1 MQDTTIY
8 INTTSDSTVFGEA
21 STVYNRTSETSLLL
35 SPIPDRNEQYIK
47 DAVAVGTIIIYLL
60 VILFAVKRYVSGMYM
75 TVVSYRFALKQRE
88 EGSSH
93 LPKSPESLILF
104 TILIFTLYFSIQ
116 MKMEENWRKIILFAV
131 FFAIFSLQNLV
142 IKLTGAISKA
152 ENLFGEI
159 IFNRK
164 YFLSTI
170 GILVFPTTLLA
181 LLYENRLQ
189 TYFLSASLIL
199 LATVL
204 LLMQIRLL
212 NIFAKAGVSYFLCF
226 LYLCA
231 LEISPYLLLLIVF

>member
-8 INTTSDSTVFGEA
+8 NNITPDSTVFGET
-21 STVYNRTSETSLLL
+21 SIVYNRTADVALLTKTL
-35 SPIPDRNEQYIK
+35 PDRGDQHLK
-47 DAVAVGTIIIYLL
+47 GAVAIGTIFIYALI
-60 VILFAVKRYVSGMYM
+60 VLFIVKRYFIGIYM
-75 TVVSYRFALKQRE
+75 MIANYRIAQKQYEESSSITPKNPVFLIIFTMLVVSL
-88 EGSSH
+88 
-93 LPKSPESLILF
+93 L
-104 TILIFTLYFSIQ
+104 FSIQ
-116 MKMEENWRKIILFAV
+116 MQEEEHWQTVALFV
-131 FFAIFSLQNLV
+131 TLIAIFWLQNIAV
-142 IKLTGAISKA
+142 SLTGIIAKT

-164 YFLSTI
+164 WFLSI
-170 GILVFPTTLLA
+170 GGILVFPTTLLA

-189 TYFLSASLIL
+189 AYFLSVSLIL

-212 NIFAKAGVSYFLCF
+212 NIFAKAGISYFFCF